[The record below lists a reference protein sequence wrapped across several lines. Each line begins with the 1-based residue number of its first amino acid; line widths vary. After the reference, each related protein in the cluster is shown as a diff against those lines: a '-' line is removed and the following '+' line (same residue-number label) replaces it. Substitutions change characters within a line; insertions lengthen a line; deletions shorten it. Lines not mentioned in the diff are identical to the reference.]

1 MTINSCII
9 QKRGSSLRTK
19 PTIRLETMPE
29 SRPRDSEFR
38 EIRASVQDYIA
49 GDSDSAL
56 VLKGDSLEVISN
68 FPDQSV
74 SLILTDPPYHSTKKS
89 NITGDTAFEED
100 EHFLEWMEGFAKE
113 WQRILKMNG
122 TLYVFCSAQ
131 MSARLEVLMSKY
143 FKPISHI
150 TWSKPNE
157 PGFDGWKGKMKKESL
172 RQWYPHSERILVFEH
187 GTYGKAKADR
197 RAPLGQFLHESR
209 VRSGLSMKELTEA
222 TGAYGT
228 VNHGGAVAN
237 WEAGR
242 NIPSRE
248 QYGKLSAA
256 ILATGKVDYM
266 PPFEDLVRPMFV
278 DATVQFTDVWDFK
291 SVKPFKGKHPAE
303 KPQDL
308 LMHIISASSYPED
321 IVLDCFAGSGSTSI
335 AAIKLGRKSI
345 GIEIESEWV
354 QRAIRDIAAMDNEIS
369 VTDLISTDSDNADAD
384 SRDTLFE
391 L

>member
-1 MTINSCII
+1 MDTA
-9 QKRGSSLRTK
+9 KVTSLPDK
-19 PTIRLETMPE
+19 HSVRLESMPE
-29 SRPRDSEFR
+29 ITPRDIEFR
-38 EIRASVQDYIA
+38 AIRSSAKGFLA
-49 GDSDSAL
+49 GDSSSAL
-56 VLKGDSLEVISN
+56 VLEGDSLEVISN

-74 SLILTDPPYHSTKKS
+74 SLILTDPPYHSTKKA

-100 EHFLEWMEGFAKE
+100 EHFLEWMESFAKQ

-131 MSARLEVLMSKY
+131 MSARLEVLMSQY
-143 FKPISHI
+143 FRPISHI

-157 PGFDGWKGKMKKESL
+157 RGFDGWKGKMKKESL

-187 GTYGKAKADR
+187 GTYGKATANR
-197 RAPLGQFLHESR
+197 RAPLGQFLLEAR
-209 VRSGLSMKELTEA
+209 TQSGLSMKELTEA
-222 TGAYGT
+222 TGAYGK

-242 NIPSRE
+242 NIPNRE
-248 QYGKLSAA
+248 QYAKLSAA

-278 DATVQFTDVWDFK
+278 NGSMQFTDVWDFK

-303 KPQDL
+303 KPQDM
-308 LMHIISASSYPED
+308 LMHIIRASSYPED
-321 IVLDCFAGSGSTSI
+321 IVLDCFAGSGSTAL

-345 GIEIESEWV
+345 GIEIEREWV
-354 QRAIRDIAAMDNEIS
+354 QRAIKDIDILNS
-369 VTDLISTDSDNADAD
+369 DVKVTDMGRRLSSKTKSGNP
-384 SRDTLFE
+384 DTLFE
-391 L
+391 V